1 MNKRKQEKKKQKLL
15 IGLSK
20 EAFIQNI
27 LLCLVCLLLDIW

>member
-1 MNKRKQEKKKQKLL
+1 MNKRKQEKKKKLL